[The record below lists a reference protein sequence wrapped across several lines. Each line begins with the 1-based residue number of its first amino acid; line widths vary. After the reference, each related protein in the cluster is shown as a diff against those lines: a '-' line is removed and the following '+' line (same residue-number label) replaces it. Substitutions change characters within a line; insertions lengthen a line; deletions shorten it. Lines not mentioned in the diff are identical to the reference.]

1 MTFNKDIEV
10 YDGFCDSAHR
20 NDIRKGLIFPSF
32 QTAVQTFTHN
42 SITSD
47 LMQGTEII

>member
-1 MTFNKDIEV
+1 MTDFVIVLIEMI
-10 YDGFCDSAHR
+10 SE
-20 NDIRKGLIFPSF
+20 KGLIFPSF
-32 QTAVQTFTHN
+32 QTVVQTFTHN